1 MRRIQAELT
10 AEGRA
15 IQSRAIS
22 RGKVAAKAFHTGL
35 GDEKSLKETFYFNV
49 TVDLHAV
56 VKKILIQINFM
67 YSLPGFLP

>member
-35 GDEKSLKETFYFNV
+35 GDEKSLKETFYGV
-49 TVDLHAV
+49 
-56 VKKILIQINFM
+56 
-67 YSLPGFLP
+67 